1 MQFLIDGLPSAD
13 QNLQVITDPAGLS
26 QTVCQLCGKSFKYG
40 QHTKSHVLNV
50 HVTREEVACGLC
62 EKILKYR
69 DSL

>member
-1 MQFLIDGLPSAD
+1 MQFLIEGLPSAD

-50 HVTREEVACGLC
+50 HVTGGQLFVDFV
-62 EKILKYR
+62 KKY
-69 DSL
+69 